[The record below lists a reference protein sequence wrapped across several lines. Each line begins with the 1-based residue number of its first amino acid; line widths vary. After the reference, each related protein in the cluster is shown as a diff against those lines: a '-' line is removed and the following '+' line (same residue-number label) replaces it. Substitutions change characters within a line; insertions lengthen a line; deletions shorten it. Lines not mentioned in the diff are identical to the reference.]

1 MTMMLGGPVVQAIQA
16 RYYQDEAADCLFP
29 YFEENAVGNPLIVL
43 PTASGKSIV
52 IPLFLRKVFDR
63 YPLANMRS
71 LIIVPSKELV
81 KQNAKKMRA
90 MLPNVS
96 LGINCDGLKKRDTWQ
111 NNVIGT
117 PGSIVSMVKEIG
129 HIDLIL
135 VDEAHTIPEKEAA
148 VINLIIAGLKAINPN
163 LRMIGLT
170 ATPFDNYG
178 LIVRHDPKTG
188 ECTSLFTHIPY
199 TRIAPEDFLE
209 FIHKGWLCPLIAVG
223 TTTKYDVSSVGMSRG
238 DFNQR
243 ELQDCTDKEWITR
256 LAVSEI
262 IATFHA
268 KNRHCGLVFANGIQH
283 AEHVCEEM
291 QAQGMTATVIHSK
304 LKDDVRNERLEAYH
318 RGEYDFM
325 VNNGVLTIG
334 YDHPPVDLI
343 AVIRH
348 TCSIPLWVQILG
360 RGLRPYDWNNPEQYI
375 PGFEYTKS
383 ETIVMDFA
391 DNTSRLGPIDN
402 PFFKKRSKGDSGD
415 APVKICPVSHC
426 QAYNYASARYCY
438 NCDHEFKFEV
448 KYTGQSSGDSPLS
461 NTEPVRDWVN
471 VQYVNYTKVTGSGG
485 LNMMKVIYHAGSKT
499 YSELVCL
506 EHTTGAARHA
516 RAWWIQRTEM
526 LMPSRVD
533 DALKITSKLRW
544 AKRIEVEVTPG
555 AKYPKVISHEF

>member
-1 MTMMLGGPVVQAIQA
+1 MTMMLGETVAKAIQS
-16 RYYQDEAADCLFP
+16 RYYQEEAAECLFP

-52 IPLFLRKVFDR
+52 IPLFLKKVFDR

-81 KQNAKKMRA
+81 KQNAGKMRTI
-90 MLPNVS
+90 LPRVS
-96 LGINCDGLKKRDTWQ
+96 LGINCDGLKQRDTWQ
-111 NNVIGT
+111 NSIIGT
-117 PGSIVSMVKEIG
+117 PGSLVSMVEQIG

-148 VINLIIAGLKAINPN
+148 VINKIIASLKQINPY
-163 LRMIGLT
+163 LRLIGLT

-178 LIVRHDPKTG
+178 TIVRHDPKTG
-188 ECTSLFTHIPY
+188 ECISLFTHIPY
-199 TRIAPEDFLE
+199 SRIAPEDFLE

-243 ELQDCTDKEWITR
+243 ELQDATDKEAITR
-256 LAVSEI
+256 QAVSEI
-262 IATFHA
+262 ISTFYA

-283 AEHVCEEM
+283 AEHVCEEL
-291 QAQGMTATVIHSK
+291 QAQGMRAGVIHSK
-304 LKDDVRNERLEAYH
+304 MTDAQCDLVLEMYH
-318 RGEYDFM
+318 SAQLDFL
-325 VNNGVLTIG
+325 VNNGKLTTG
-334 YDHPPVDLI
+334 YDFPAIDII

-360 RGLRPYDWNNPEQYI
+360 RGLRPYDWNNPDQYI
-375 PGFEYTKS
+375 VGFEYTKS

-415 APVKICPVSHC
+415 APVKICPVVHC

-438 NCDHEFKFEV
+438 NCDHEFKFEI

-461 NTEPVRDWVN
+461 NTEPVHEWFN
-471 VQYVNYTKVTGSGG
+471 VQFVNYTKVGGHSGPAM
-485 LNMMKVIYHAGSKT
+485 LKAIYHCGSKT
-499 YSELVCL
+499 YSDIVCL
-506 EHTTGAARHA
+506 EHTTAAVRHA
-516 RAWWIQRTEM
+516 RAWWIQRTDM
-526 LMPSRVD
+526 LMPSLVD
-533 DALKITSKLRW
+533 DALRITHKLKT

-555 AKYPKVISHEF
+555 AKYPKVIAHEF